1 MRTSVRDGRS
11 MRASTLISLPH
22 EGQNKI
28 SVAMTVSAIQITLA
42 AGEAALQVQHSARK
56 QHMPV
61 GLQN

>member
-1 MRTSVRDGRS
+1 